1 MTGNPAKGGGRACAM
16 VAGLVSGG
24 AWALANFIPP
34 RPLAANQ
41 GCRSPRGHWQAGQEG
56 RATARTLDT
65 CRAPSH
71 LWVMT
76 GKHYKLIGP
85 AGEEVLSAVPGTLG
99 GNRRR
104 KIYGRLD
111 CRSAVGSLPT
121 GYAKHRVFFADEAT
135 ALAAG
140 YRPCGT
146 CMQAEYGIWVEE
158 AMRSGRL

>member
-1 MTGNPAKGGGRACAM
+1 MTEKQFT
-16 VAGLVSGG
+16 LIG
-24 AWALANFIPP
+24 AD
-34 RPLAANQ
+34 
-41 GCRSPRGHWQAGQEG
+41 GQE
-56 RATARTLDT
+56 
-65 CRAPSH
+65 
-71 LWVMT
+71 M
-76 GKHYKLIGP
+76 
-85 AGEEVLSAVPGTLG
+85 LSAVPGTLG

-135 ALAAG
+135 AIAAG

-146 CMQAEYGIWVEE
+146 CMQAEYGTWVEE